1 MIGTTRATSVGSA
14 VPERE
19 ERSVAMLVVLV
30 PASKREPSLQ
40 PAAVSELAR
49 LGVTSVDL
57 LRDERIM
64 GLVLEGWA
72 FDPSRS
78 ADAVIAAVGCRRA
91 QAQVLKPLLHV
102 TVSAAAVAGQAEC
115 PEVKKEEQTCA

>member
-1 MIGTTRATSVGSA
+1 
-14 VPERE
+14 
-19 ERSVAMLVVLV
+19 VAMLVVLV
-30 PASKREPSLQ
+30 PASKGEPSLQ

-64 GLVLEGWA
+64 VLVVEGWA

-78 ADAVIAAVGCRRA
+78 ADAVIAAVGCRCA
-91 QAQVLKPLLHV
+91 QAQALQPLLHV
-102 TVSAAAVAGQAEC
+102 TVSAAAVAGQAER
-115 PEVKKEEQTCA
+115 PEVNGEEEQQTCA